1 MGSGMRLGSRIYT
14 NSFASKNNEMALPLM
29 PKLYFGFPSK
39 GQYSYN
45 AYHQLADLGAGSTSD
60 SRVARWNRQAGVVV
74 SFKM

>member
-14 NSFASKNNEMALPLM
+14 NSFASKNNEMALPLV

-45 AYHQLADLGAGSTSD
+45 VYHQLADLGAGSSSD
-60 SRVARWNRQAGVVV
+60 SRVARWNRKVGVIV
-74 SFKM
+74 SYKK